1 MAVELFKKELNQLM
15 KSIPGLLAVLIIDRD
30 GVPLIECHNKDLV
43 PELAMQASA
52 LSMTVLA
59 ADQVAKLGFGKCNTI
74 CCDFENYQIVTFNK
88 PPSSLIVTLIAN
100 STANMGMLLSL
111 GSDFDP
117 VINELRKIKIAT

>member
-30 GVPLIECHNKDLV
+30 GVPLVEVHKDLV
-43 PELAMQASA
+43 PDRAMQASA

-74 CCDFENYQIVTFNK
+74 CCDYENYQIVTFNK
-88 PPSSLIVTLIAN
+88 LPIPLVVTLIAD
-100 STANMGMLLSL
+100 STANMGMLMAM

-117 VINELRKIKIAT
+117 VLNELRKIKV

>member
-1 MAVELFKKELNQLM
+1 MAVELFKKELNHLM

-30 GVPLIECHNKDLV
+30 GVPLIEVHKDLV

-74 CCDFENYQIVTFNK
+74 CCDYDNYQVVTFNK
-88 PPSSLIVTLIAN
+88 LPTSLVVTLIADSN
-100 STANMGMLLSL
+100 ANTGMLLSL

-117 VINELRKIKIAT
+117 VINELRKIKI